1 MGDLNN
7 KEIKF
12 TVQIDTGNVH
22 KEFQKIQNDSKNL
35 KEFLAKSSNIS
46 DFDKVT
52 AHINE
57 LGEAIKSMRHELDAK
72 SETEAF
78 KEVATTVSQVTEQ
91 ISVLQK
97 EMKTINNELNANSSL
112 KIDTSE
118 TQTALNNMLSSLGN
132 LAGAFD
138 QIAISAGS
146 TTKTMSS
153 VLADTINKTVEA
165 EARLQQYRKLQEQIN
180 NPPKMKAGTREGYI
194 QLGNTVVNTFKRMN
208 DAEEAF
214 ANAHT
219 ARNKQRFNDT
229 RFDFVKAWQEFSAVR
244 TKRNDITPLSELI
257 GIDEKT
263 INNVYSNIVTKTAGN
278 IKSVERQLAQSK
290 EALASVSTGLFQLKD
305 GVVNIPVQ
313 ITPQSELQSQLE
325 ATIKS
330 LQTLAEAK
338 TIGVPIA
345 IGNSFKKS
353 DLKHLDIDAE
363 NIKNN
368 PAIKKLKDAISNVSD
383 ETQRQTLTEALDGNL
398 QSMLSSQVKWKIDVT
413 MAEIDAQM
421 KKVREKLAQQMGN
434 EFFKDSHGEKTRGM
448 GAIARIPVTLDAPSK
463 ENLEQIS
470 AKIKEAL
477 KTATSSEGLNKSLE
491 DLIVAMDKLIDNS
504 ALEKWGVSFNE
515 ICQTATN
522 NVKQTTESITQL
534 FTQWENSSK
543 HTAENLGNGFK
554 AIGAEELV
562 STFKLIG
569 ESVSEMNTIIKG
581 IHESGFGMDTESM
594 KQSLNTLLK
603 LKEQASQS
611 NAEKVNEDTAL
622 SKLVEELKQATAQS
636 NTSIESH
643 IKEFVEGLSALTL
656 ALKVA
661 TSDFRQVA
669 VSQERIDRNQQ
680 LELARLKAQSQ
691 YRDQKLNEPYSS
703 VAKADT
709 LRRANG
715 QMDMLRSKYMS
726 DDSDFNLSKKY
737 RANVAGE
744 KRSTFGQAYK
754 ELEQFIKECSD
765 ADNKMTAQIEKNIFV
780 RIKSF
785 QDEANSKT
793 AILRQHSNADKASQQ
808 AKQKELDA
816 FVTESRKSLKDIKKE
831 PVFKDV
837 LKDSNSELAKS
848 VAETENY
855 LNKLA
860 NGETRFT
867 DLSRT
872 AMKNRI
878 QASAECAEK
887 TKVYLKQE
895 EEAEKERQRIQA
907 EADAIANKKAV
918 ANDAYN
924 SSEKDV
930 KELRNRFDVLHD
942 SGKSDNGF
950 YSEFT
955 TLKGVIEQIES
966 ELGKLQSIAKSTEN
980 AGETSLDEI
989 TNSAKNL
996 KSSISDANKAMNAIA
1011 NSKYSDFA
1019 HEIGSIK
1026 NSFQSGETRRITN
1039 GQLTGVFT
1047 ENSKMAEKAKKAIAD
1062 LEAQLIEYADA
1073 LDKVANH
1080 RGNWQDAEHT
1090 KTALEA
1096 KMKATINA
1104 VQSGDFADVKVNK
1117 NHGTATIIPELANK
1131 SISTVTE
1138 DNVRVMSEYLRGL
1151 QGAQAETLKL
1161 NSQNNTATITI
1172 KRFGEASKQ
1181 VVMSYQGG
1189 WRIAEKST
1197 QGARTAL
1204 EKINALLSHSI
1215 KFMAQYFSG
1224 YMLVMQG
1231 RAILS
1236 KGINTLKELDT
1247 AMVEVQKVS
1256 DETTEHYAKFRQEI
1270 AQTAKEVASTNKD
1283 LLTSSAS
1290 WMRLGYSIDQASKL
1304 ARTSQIFVNVGDGV
1318 DIQTATSDL
1327 ITALKAFP
1335 EQRKAVTEQAQHI
1348 VDVYN
1353 NIGNKYAVDATGI
1366 GDIVQRSG
1374 SALASGGASL
1384 DDVVALGTSMNEILQ
1399 NSEKTGQALKTLAM
1413 RIRSSKVDMKS
1424 AGEETDGMA
1433 TSLSK
1438 SRDKILALSGV
1449 DIMKNANEY
1458 KSFVQIVKEIG
1469 AVFDDLSDVNKAAL
1483 LEILAGKNQSNA
1495 MSALLKNYKQIDNVL
1510 LDIRNSEGS
1519 AEKENRRIVD
1529 SIQGRMNTLSASSE
1543 EFWQKFIDTNA
1554 IKYGVSGLNELLQI
1568 LTKLVGTVGAIPLGT
1583 GLFAFLSTLRGNGS
1597 YNTAVTADAQQQLQN
1612 YAQQIKQYG
1621 NRKNPVRSA
1630 YDDFRYSQNI
1640 WSNKEEKEAQLL
1652 AESGL
1657 SGELFFGMRN
1667 KYSAKQLGESRNWL
1681 TRYQNMNGLSGDT
1694 KLSDLDLDKLKIDEK
1709 LVKPLKDLK
1718 NSGAVT
1724 TIADADKAM
1733 GNLGASALTS
1743 SSGIKFLSTALNVA
1757 KSALLSFAVM
1767 TAVQGIYSLVT
1778 ATSDLANRAKDF
1790 STSLEQSSEKIRK
1803 IKSDLEQY
1811 RDTISSSSASF
1822 DDKQSARQSLQ
1833 DLKSQMIE
1841 TYGAGAEQ
1849 LNLINQLTDTS
1860 TNKIKDQTGA
1870 IIEQKDAW
1878 NQLNEQAYRKQVD
1891 EENAKGRSNPFSNA
1905 WTSIKN
1911 WYATNGKA
1919 TNTVRAEQ
1927 SIFADQSADFNYN
1940 GRKKQINELLEN
1952 FGFQRKRIRN
1962 VTTMSLSGTADE
1974 LAKQLQLVEDTAHSL
1989 HIQDD
1994 KFYDAL
2000 STQIGQMQQKADDTR
2015 AIYEQAIRY
2024 SDDAKKKMSQ
2034 SIEGAD
2040 TYKDVFEKI
2049 SDLNNE
2055 YKIEVDEDKRKEL
2068 REQITNDV
2076 ESAIKVASN
2085 AGEKDIANMFKSAF
2099 SEFQPDINTQHLR
2112 DVLTQQRKAE
2122 KATVS
2127 DKELKDFVA
2136 SQTYSQ
2142 NSIVNVKSYK
2152 KELTEKLEKIYA
2164 DVAGVAVKDLPNL
2177 KEYQELQSTISK
2189 ALAPNE
2195 NESTDDYVARMT
2207 KYAGH
2212 NIKKVKQ
2219 LYNDLQIP
2227 ESERD
2232 KLKSYGIDSKLTDN
2246 DIFTMQ
2252 SMDDEKFKYASD
2264 YTDKQKESYAN
2275 LIVMAGRYGVTL
2287 EQLISLMR
2295 EENLIGNQTRDNLID
2310 RYNGA
2315 NKKANKEIDDWINTL
2330 NQEQLELLANIV
2342 IDDKASKEE
2351 LQKALEE
2358 EQKLAD
2364 EHPVELNVTSDSL
2377 DTLTDGVADFFDN
2390 LAKVQADIKNGGS
2403 LDWTQLASNK
2413 GLGKAI
2419 NEASKEIPELK
2430 DVWDDFMKEVSKSP
2444 DKINDSIKKTTN
2456 KMVDL
2461 ILREKGGLE
2470 NLNEESKDA
2479 VIGQLSNYGI
2489 TNAKEYVEGLI
2500 EAQNEAKKSAQGII
2514 DAVNGQVDAND
2525 RLTDSNSNVSA
2536 STFDKIASMANEQN
2550 ASVQTRIE
2558 LFTLAQQMITT
2569 AMTTMD
2575 LSQQINAIQQL
2586 GIMASS
2592 VAGQIAGLAGMGGSY
2607 TVLSKKLDNLRKHG
2621 WSEERIQ
2628 EVANKQIARIQKANA
2643 EKMQKAFSE
2652 SSSNSKTTP
2661 KYSLPSDREKKGKGG
2676 GGGKGKKEKEV
2687 DDLAKIS
2694 KELDELQKGYQS
2706 LTSIVDAYNQTG
2718 RLTID
2723 QAQELINTDFQTLA
2737 LLTDENGQIQLNEKG
2752 YRKLV
2757 DAKLGDMKVQMAL
2770 NALKAV
2776 EGLTSEAEAVKYL
2789 ANTYKNLKETSLDA
2803 VMGQVETAVNSAKAK
2818 GGKIA
2823 EAAEQILTSLKSAV
2837 EMSENIDYT
2846 DNGKANNVLS
2856 TLSSQLDEI
2865 QSAYKDMTAIQES
2878 YNKEHKISIDQAQ
2891 QLVNSDF
2898 RYLALLNVQDG
2909 KLDVSKKGFQELAK
2923 AKMQEM
2929 KIQMALNAIDTIN
2942 NLTDEAKAV
2951 EYLKNAYHG
2960 LTGETLDAVQAQLKL
2975 AVANAKARGAKQGEA
2990 AELVEKGV
2998 TNAFKLIDK
3007 TDYSVN
3013 SLKGE
3018 DSSQK
3023 EAKVIDLIERVTGRV
3038 EKVVQKWQKA
3048 VDRMYTFWDKNWAIN
3063 KALQAISKERN
3074 TKSETMEYYQ
3084 GRMRKLKVPKKY
3096 RKLLEEGKVGEITTY
3111 NDKLAEKIEKYQDW
3125 QKKVDD
3131 LRDSLED
3138 LYDTERDLIKQKLQ
3152 SILDY
3157 FGEIQKYYDS
3167 VASLLDSEVSLKNA
3181 FGQRTN
3187 AYDYFKQFANAMQE
3201 YDNAVAKQKAYI
3213 EGQNASYNGNSA
3225 NSDRRTEEEITKEV
3239 RYSQTYKDIEQ
3250 KIRKLKLKDNL
3261 SDANKE
3267 KLAMYKAE
3275 QEAML
3280 KNTTLGD
3287 AKQFSTIFEK
3297 WYKLELKK
3305 DKKGLSKKE
3314 EKLYESLGNKL
3325 SEFKESRSQAINGA
3339 SSEMNE
3345 MINEY
3350 MKAGKTRGWAEQAT
3364 QINETFDREKQA
3376 KQDAYKGSEVYR
3388 EALKNSNKKGKT
3400 KEQAD
3405 LLLDWLK
3412 RAGNSSNSETI
3423 AKLVKDLGK
3432 KKTHDSALAQLQEL
3446 ERLKQ
3451 AELAEVEK
3459 RRQNELEKAEKEYE
3473 TQKNNNK
3480 EAANK
3485 ALTNAFEIVKKLLM
3499 TDVEYAKMQLETL
3512 KAQVAYSKTLLTL
3525 YNNMDDNV
3533 LKGYAPELV
3542 DHDNYNYSRTIADA
3556 KDQIPAINT
3565 AIEGYQKLIKTANG
3579 TNSDKELWGKLLDDM
3594 LVKYKDNENFSATL
3608 TRMKELLNTNDWNEN
3623 TLVAEWQQGL
3633 AQLQS
3638 EMVATIQD
3646 IQALKDEAREKVK
3659 FKTANE
3665 IVEKATSAQEALE
3678 ALAVVIN
3685 DDRFKNGNFVGSDI
3699 YGKNLAEV
3707 YTNQVKSRIQTVDA
3721 LRQKL
3726 EDAQK
3731 IKVDANDEYGYASQ
3745 KAKDEDIAKFTAEL
3759 YKAEAEVDNIKK
3771 AFRENVTFKAIT
3783 DAIKQTDSLIG
3794 KLSSMA
3800 TLIDD
3805 DYTHD
3810 KNGVTEFGLAKANI
3824 LGKQLTEQMRKAK
3837 EQQELIEKI
3846 KTANSN
3852 DTVMDDYASVEEQQ
3866 EALNKAIEDYGTYA
3880 ENAKSVTKQLYELAK
3895 QEEQKEVER
3904 LNKMIDKRKE
3914 LLSAK
3919 KSYYDYDKN
3928 VRGQVKDIQNLQAQ
3942 IKALEGINTAEA
3954 KAKLATLNAELND
3967 KQEALADTQ
3976 KEHEF
3981 DIITN
3986 ALDELSKTLSEDLD
4000 KTDETIYESF
4010 ENYYKK
4016 IKDLLSSAN
4025 GVDANKSLNKIVGM
4039 LSEISGVDLSD
4050 INFNYKAPENKQKQS
4065 DNKTDGSK
4073 NGSQNDSDGSKK
4085 PNSSEPSVS
4094 TAEIQKALL
4103 GDDKTVADAVKNGVI
4118 VPLRDMTTN
4127 LKSAIGETF
4136 APYLTDD
4143 VVNMFKSGLTT
4154 QQQGADMLNEV
4165 KGIKTDV
4172 HKLTEYVVHQTCSN
4186 VPTRDGIVKRNDLN
4200 SKLYK
4205 ELRNAGI
4212 RKVLH

>member
-12 TVQIDTGNVH
+12 TVQIDTGNIH

-97 EMKTINNELNANSSL
+97 EMKTISNELNVNTSL

-138 QIAISAGS
+138 QVAISAGS

-194 QLGNTVVNTFKRMN
+194 QLGDTVVNTFKRMN

-434 EFFKDSHGEKTRGM
+434 EFFKDSNGEKTRGM

-463 ENLEQIS
+463 ENLDQIS

-477 KTATSSEGLNKSLE
+477 KTVTSSEGLNKSLE

-504 ALEKWGVSFNE
+504 ALEKWGASFNE

-765 ADNKMTAQIEKNIFV
+765 ADNKMTAQIERNIFA

-816 FVTESRKSLKDIKKE
+816 FVAESRKSLKDIKKE

-848 VAETENY
+848 VTETENY

-860 NGETRFT
+860 SGETKFT
-867 DLSRT
+867 DFSRT

-895 EEAEKERQRIQA
+895 EEAQA

-966 ELGKLQSIAKSTEN
+966 ELGKLQSIANGTEN
-980 AGETSLDEI
+980 VSKTSLDEI

-1019 HEIGSIK
+1019 HEVESIK

-1096 KMKATINA
+1096 KMKATVNA
-1104 VQSGDFADVKVNK
+1104 FQSGDFADVKVNK

-1458 KSFVQIVKEIG
+1458 KSFVQIVKELG

-1483 LEILAGKNQSNA
+1483 LEILAGKNQSNS

-1510 LDIRNSEGS
+1510 LDIRNSTGS

-1681 TRYQNMNGLSGDT
+1681 NRYQNKNGLSGDT
-1694 KLSDLDLDKLKIDEK
+1694 KLSDLDLDNLKIDEK

-1733 GNLGASALTS
+1733 GNLGASAIKS

-1757 KSALLSFAVM
+1757 KSALLSFALM
-1767 TAVQGIYSLVT
+1767 TAVQGMYSLVT

-1822 DDKQSARQSLQ
+1822 DDKQSARQSLE

-1841 TYGAGAEQ
+1841 TYGTGAEQ

-1891 EENAKGRSNPFSNA
+1891 EENAKGNW
-1905 WTSIKN
+1905 WTKVKN
-1911 WYATNGKA
+1911 WFATNGTETNNVNSELYAYKNA
-1919 TNTVRAEQ
+1919 TAQFRTDNAEIQ
-1927 SIFADQSADFNYN
+1927 KMLQATGFNVSSDED
-1940 GRKKQINELLEN
+1940 GKLFTIK
-1952 FGFQRKRIRN
+1952 
-1962 VTTMSLSGTADE
+1962 GTATEVESILQQVDDSMHN
-1974 LAKQLQLVEDTAHSL
+1974 LSVTDKAFTDDLSSQLGKIRTEAEDT
-1989 HIQDD
+1989 Q
-1994 KFYDAL
+1994 AL
-2000 STQIGQMQQKADDTR
+2000 FTQTVL
-2015 AIYEQAIRY
+2015 Y

-2034 SIEGAD
+2034 TIEGAK
-2040 TYKDVFEKI
+2040 TYKDAFQAI
-2049 SDLNNE
+2049 ANLDNQ
-2055 YKIEVDEDKRKEL
+2055 YKIEVDDDKRAEL
-2068 REQITNDV
+2068 KAQISSDI
-2076 ESAIKVASN
+2076 ESAIKIATD
-2085 AGEKDIANMFKSAF
+2085 AGEADIVRMFKSAF
-2099 SEFQPDINTQHLR
+2099 TEYQPDIHVQQLKKAIAPNHKPQAKVDASEIDNFTKDFFSLGRNDAQNTYVIR
-2112 DVLTQQRKAE
+2112 FKEFYAGIANKALYE
-2122 KATVS
+2122 IPQLPEY
-2127 DKELKDFVA
+2127 KELQKIINDSLA
-2136 SQTYSQ
+2136 PQDGESKADY
-2142 NSIVNVKSYK
+2142 IARVNKN
-2152 KELTEKLEKIYA
+2152 
-2164 DVAGVAVKDLPNL
+2164 AGTILKQAKQIQLDTNL
-2177 KEYQELQSTISK
+2177 KE
-2189 ALAPNE
+2189 
-2195 NESTDDYVARMT
+2195 TD
-2207 KYAGH
+2207 
-2212 NIKKVKQ
+2212 
-2219 LYNDLQIP
+2219 
-2227 ESERD
+2227 RD

-2252 SMDDEKFKYASD
+2252 SMDAERLKDASE
-2264 YTDKQKESYAN
+2264 YTEKQKESYSN
-2275 LIVMAGRYGVTL
+2275 LVVMAGRYGVTL

-2295 EENLIGNQTRDNLID
+2295 EENLIGNQTRDNLIE

-2315 NKKANKEIDDWINTL
+2315 NQKANKEIDDWIKGL
-2330 NQEQLELLANIV
+2330 NQEQLEILATLG

-2351 LQKALEE
+2351 LQKALDKA
-2358 EQKLAD
+2358 QNQANGN
-2364 EHPVELNVTSDSL
+2364 PIELNTTSDHL

-2500 EAQNEAKKSAQGII
+2500 EAQNEAKESAQGII
-2514 DAVNGQVDAND
+2514 NAVNGQIEAND
-2525 RLTDSNSNVSA
+2525 RLTDSNGNVSA
-2536 STFDKIASMANEQN
+2536 STIDKIASMANEQN

-2607 TVLSKKLDNLRKHG
+2607 TVLSKKLANLRKHG

-2628 EVANKQIARIQKANA
+2628 EVANKQIARIQKANT

-2661 KYSLPSDREKKGKGG
+2661 KYSLPSDLEKKGKGG

-2757 DAKLGDMKVQMAL
+2757 DAKLNDMKVQMAL

-2789 ANTYKNLKETSLDA
+2789 ANTYKKLKETSLDA
-2803 VMGQVETAVNSAKAK
+2803 VMGQVETAVEGAKAK

-2929 KIQMALNAIDTIN
+2929 KIQLALNAIDTIN

-2960 LTGETLDAVQAQLKL
+2960 LTGETLDAVEAQLKL

-3007 TDYSVN
+3007 TDYSAN

-3063 KALQAISKERN
+3063 KALQAISKERS

-3167 VASLLDSEVSLKNA
+3167 VASLLDSEISLKNA

-3225 NSDRRTEEEITKEV
+3225 NSDRRTEEEITREV

-3250 KIRKLKLKDNL
+3250 KIRKLKLKDKL
-3261 SDANKE
+3261 SDANRE

-3451 AELAEVEK
+3451 AELAEIEK

-3485 ALTNAFEIVKKLLM
+3485 ALANAFEVVKKLLM
-3499 TDVEYAKMQLETL
+3499 TDIEYAKMQLETL

-3533 LKGYAPELV
+3533 LKGYAPELI
-3542 DHDNYNYSRTIADA
+3542 DHDSYNYSRTIADA
-3556 KDQIPAINT
+3556 KDQIPAINK
-3565 AIEGYQKLIKTANG
+3565 AIEGYQKLIETANG

-3638 EMVATIQD
+3638 EMVSTVQD

-3659 FKTANE
+3659 FKTVNE
-3665 IVEKATSAQEALE
+3665 IIEKATSAQEALE

-3707 YTNQVKSRIQTVDA
+3707 YTNQVKSRIQTVNA

-3794 KLSSMA
+3794 KLSSMT

-3837 EQQELIEKI
+3837 EQQELISKI

-3852 DTVMDDYASVEEQQ
+3852 DTVMDDYASAEEQQ

-3914 LLSAK
+3914 LLNAK

-3942 IKALEGINTAEA
+3942 IKALEGINTTEA

-3986 ALDELSKTLSEDLD
+3986 ALDELSKKLSEDLD

-4025 GVDANKSLNKIVGM
+4025 GVDANKSLNKIIGM
-4039 LSEISGVDLSD
+4039 LSEISGVDLSA
-4050 INFNYKAPENKQKQS
+4050 INFNYKAPDDKQKQS
-4065 DNKTDGSK
+4065 DNKSDGSK
-4073 NGSQNDSDGSKK
+4073 NGSQNGSNGSKK

-4094 TAEIQKALL
+4094 AVDIQKALL

-4172 HKLTEYVVHQTCSN
+4172 HKLTEYVVHQTYNN
-4186 VPTRDGIVKRNDLN
+4186 VPSRDGIVKRNDLN